1 MAGHSQHFSYLSLNP
16 PAPEPESSPHSYTP
30 EKVEERLK
38 YVRERMKERNI
49 TPRSEIFLQL
59 YQEAA
64 ESALEATD
72 EASRIA
78 CCTRLYRYDQF
89 IQDNSF
95 LSEERTSAQRELE
108 EKLLKLK
115 RLEYHVRYG
124 DYLARELGIL
134 KDTATTLQTDN
145 HHELQQYWT
154 IIASKMKAEKEVFN
168 QPSIDKT
175 KPRNIPTLLAIWAA
189 AAAVKLSRERVEWL
203 IGNHAEWNSLVHSG
217 VTQLMQAGHWSQ
229 LATNLYH
236 DAKDLPMVIPSGME
250 EDIEN
255 MSAVISSLRTRYF
268 FIDEGDEDDPDTWI
282 ANEEAIRYRHALR
295 AETDAKNQKK
305 AEIVE
310 EMVKRAG
317 KAAEKRA
324 KQAELVG
331 NAILGKRQ
339 ASQPFP
345 LGEEILAKKTKEM
358 EKVVGIQLQVT
369 RKESE
374 LEKLYSVREKAVIAL
389 GNLGEASGEVGDAAE
404 KAVSAMG
411 YLDVEG

>member
-1 MAGHSQHFSYLSLNP
+1 MAGRSQYFSYLSLDP
-16 PAPEPESSPHSYTP
+16 LAPVPESSPHSYTP

-64 ESALEATD
+64 ESALEVTS
-72 EASRIA
+72 EASRNS
-78 CCTRLYRYDQF
+78 CCTRLYRYDRF
-89 IQDNSF
+89 IQENSF
-95 LSEERTSAQRELE
+95 LCEERTSAQKELE

-115 RLEYHVRYG
+115 RLEYYVRYG
-124 DYLARELGIL
+124 DYLARELSIL

-145 HHELQQYWT
+145 HRELQQYWT
-154 IIASKMKAEKEVFN
+154 TIADEMKAEKKVFN
-168 QPSIDKT
+168 QRSGKT
-175 KPRNIPTLLAIWAA
+175 GPEDIPTLLAIWAA
-189 AAAVKLSRERVEWL
+189 AAAVKLSRGRVECL
-203 IGNHAEWNSLVHSG
+203 IENYAERNTLVHSG

-236 DAKDLPMVIPSGME
+236 DAKDLLMVIPPGME

-255 MSAVISSLRTRYF
+255 MSAVISSLRARYF
-268 FIDEGDEDDPDTWI
+268 IIDEGDEDDPDTWR
-282 ANEEAIRYRHALR
+282 ANEEAVRYRHALR
-295 AETDAKNQKK
+295 AETDAKNKKK

-310 EMVKRAG
+310 EMVQRAG

-324 KQAELVG
+324 KQAELVE
-331 NAILGKRQ
+331 NAILGKRK
-339 ASQPFP
+339 ASQTFP
-345 LGEEILAKKTKEM
+345 LGEEMLAKKSKEM

-374 LEKLYSVREKAVIAL
+374 LDNLYRTREKAVDAL
-389 GNLGEASGEVGDAAE
+389 GNLGEAAGEVGDAAE
-404 KAVSAMG
+404 DAVSAMG